1 MPTSPPLI
9 YRRVHR
15 VDVGIGPYEGAGV
28 RAVEDAGPY
37 EGAGVRAVEDAGPY
51 KGVQVDDLLTKADN
65 HNIHLAHSVPSSTVC
80 GTDQC
85 VPYTGVYVTA
95 K

>member
-15 VDVGIGPYEGAGV
+15 ADVGIGPYEGAGV

-37 EGAGVRAVEDAGPY
+37 EG
-51 KGVQVDDLLTKADN
+51 VQVDDLLTKADN
-65 HNIHLAHSVPSSTVC
+65 HNNNLFAEAGNNIILASC
-80 GTDQC
+80 LI
-85 VPYTGVYVTA
+85 
-95 K
+95 

>member
-15 VDVGIGPYEGAGV
+15 ADVGI
-28 RAVEDAGPY
+28 GPY

-65 HNIHLAHSVPSSTVC
+65 HNNNLPQYRTKKDTPKRVLFIISGIWH
-80 GTDQC
+80 
-85 VPYTGVYVTA
+85 
-95 K
+95 

>member
-15 VDVGIGPYEGAGV
+15 ADVGIGPYEGAGV

-37 EGAGVRAVEDAGPY
+37 EG
-51 KGVQVDDLLTKADN
+51 VQVDDLLTKADN
-65 HNIHLAHSVPSSTVC
+65 HNDNL
-80 GTDQC
+80 
-85 VPYTGVYVTA
+85 Y
-95 K
+95 

>member
-15 VDVGIGPYEGAGV
+15 ADVGIGPYEGAGV

-37 EGAGVRAVEDAGPY
+37 EG
-51 KGVQVDDLLTKADN
+51 VQVDDLLTKADN
-65 HNIHLAHSVPSSTVC
+65 HNNNLHKGCVRQVPVI
-80 GTDQC
+80 
-85 VPYTGVYVTA
+85 
-95 K
+95 

>member
-15 VDVGIGPYEGAGV
+15 ADVGIGPYEGAGV

-37 EGAGVRAVEDAGPY
+37 EG
-51 KGVQVDDLLTKADN
+51 VQVDDLLTKAYN
-65 HNIHLAHSVPSSTVC
+65 QPSPRREKFSTLGC
-80 GTDQC
+80 
-85 VPYTGVYVTA
+85 
-95 K
+95 

>member
-15 VDVGIGPYEGAGV
+15 ADVDIGAYEGAGV

-37 EGAGVRAVEDAGPY
+37 EG
-51 KGVQVDDLLTKADN
+51 VQVDNLLTKADN
-65 HNIHLAHSVPSSTVC
+65 HNNQLRDKGLP
-80 GTDQC
+80 D
-85 VPYTGVYVTA
+85 TA
-95 K
+95 LGLRM